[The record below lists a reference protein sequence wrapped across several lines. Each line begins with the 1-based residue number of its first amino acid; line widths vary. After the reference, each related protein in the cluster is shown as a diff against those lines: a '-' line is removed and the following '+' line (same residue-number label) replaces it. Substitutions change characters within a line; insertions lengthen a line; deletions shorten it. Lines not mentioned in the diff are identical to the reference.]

1 MKIVLATR
9 NRDKAREI
17 VAMLAGLDLEVVTL
31 DAFPDALETV
41 EDGATLEANAWKK
54 ARDARLHS
62 GLTALA
68 DDTGL
73 EVDALDGAPG
83 VLAARYAGEKA
94 NYADNYRKLVA
105 AMEGVPAPERRAR
118 FRTVM
123 ALALAPADVA
133 RLADAVVRSAEVAE
147 HFENESDGLLSEGV
161 LNGEI
166 ATQARGQGGFGYDPV
181 FIDAATGRTLA
192 EMTAEEKN
200 RASHRYRALIEMREM
215 LLRYGL
221 AREMEASR

>member
-31 DAFPDALETV
+31 DAFPDAPETV

-54 ARDARLHS
+54 ARDARRHS

-73 EVDALDGAPG
+73 EVGALDGAPG
-83 VLAARYAGEKA
+83 VFAARYAGEKA
-94 NYADNYRKLVA
+94 TYADNCRKLVA
-105 AMEGVPAPERRAR
+105 AMEGVPARERGAR

-123 ALALAPADVA
+123 ALALAPADLA
-133 RLADAVVRSAEVAE
+133 RLVDAAARSAEVAA
-147 HFENESDGLLSEGV
+147 HASHQTDGLLSEGV
-161 LNGEI
+161 LNGDI

-181 FIDAATGRTLA
+181 FVDAATGRTLA

>member
-17 VAMLAGLDLEVVTL
+17 VALLAGLDLEVVAL
-31 DAFPDALETV
+31 DAFPDAPETV

-54 ARDARLHS
+54 ARDARRHS
-62 GLTALA
+62 GLSALA

-73 EVDALDGAPG
+73 EVDALGGAPG
-83 VLAARYAGEKA
+83 VFAARYAGENA
-94 NYADNYRKLVA
+94 TYADNCRKLVA

-123 ALALAPADVA
+123 ALALSPADVA
-133 RLADAVVRSAEVAE
+133 RLADAVGGNAEVAE
-147 HFENESDGLLSEGV
+147 HFASETDGLLAEGA

-166 ATQARGQGGFGYDPV
+166 ANQARGQGGFGYDPV
-181 FIDAATGRTLA
+181 FVDAATGRTLA

-200 RASHRYRALIEMREM
+200 RVSHRYRASIEMREM

>member
-17 VAMLAGLDLEVVTL
+17 AALLAGLDLGVVAL
-31 DAFPDALETV
+31 DAFPSAPETV

-54 ARDARLHS
+54 ALDARAHT

-73 EVDALDGAPG
+73 EVEALDGAPG
-83 VLAARYAGEKA
+83 VFSARYAGEKA
-94 NYADNYRKLVA
+94 TYADNCRKLVS
-105 AMEGVPAPERRAR
+105 AMEHVPAIERRAR

-123 ALALAPADVA
+123 ALALSPSDVA
-133 RLADAVVRSAEVAE
+133 RLADAVPRSAEVAALFE
-147 HFENESDGLLSEGV
+147 HATDGLVSEGV

-166 ATQARGQGGFGYDPV
+166 AIVPRGDGGFGYDPV
-181 FIDAATGRTLA
+181 FVDDATGRTLA
-192 EMTAEEKN
+192 EMTLEEKN
-200 RASHRYRALIEMREM
+200 HKSHRYRALIEMREM
-215 LLRYGL
+215 LVRYGL
-221 AREMEASR
+221 AREMERGR

>member
-31 DAFPDALETV
+31 DAFPDAPETI

-54 ARDARLHS
+54 ARDARAHS

-73 EVDALDGAPG
+73 EVEALDGAPG
-83 VLAARYAGEKA
+83 VFAARYAGENA
-94 NYADNYRKLVA
+94 TYADNCRKLVA
-105 AMEGVPAPERRAR
+105 AMEGVPAHERRAR

-123 ALALAPADVA
+123 AMALAPADVA
-133 RLADAVVRSAEVAE
+133 RLADAVTRSAEVAE
-147 HFENESDGLLSEGV
+147 HFEHETDGLFSEGV

-166 ATQARGQGGFGYDPV
+166 ATHARGQGGFGYDPV
-181 FIDAATGRTLA
+181 FVDATTGRTLA

-200 RASHRYRALIEMREM
+200 QSSHRYRAFIEMREM